1 MQNKPTTVSQ
11 HTNSVPRELNYVE
24 EQKELLLQK
33 ANSTSKH
40 FMGPSRCIS
49 MPLIKKVLA
58 FMLEKCKNGLPITR
72 DNMNEGTGSY
82 YIPEDSTARFQSQ

>member
-1 MQNKPTTVSQ
+1 
-11 HTNSVPRELNYVE
+11 
-24 EQKELLLQK
+24 
-33 ANSTSKH
+33 
-40 FMGPSRCIS
+40 MGPSRCIS